1 MKYDRSMTKRIYRAL
16 ISVPISA
23 SSDDEAV
30 SKGVKL
36 AHSVTHPGSGVVAG
50 HLELVGEVR
59 EGLFEIVRV
68 VDEDP
73 LFTKQLPPDWKP

>member
-1 MKYDRSMTKRIYRAL
+1 MARQYRAL
-16 ISVPISA
+16 VSVPISA
-23 SSDDEAV
+23 DSDDDAV
-30 SKGVKL
+30 RQGVEY
-36 AHSVTHPGSGVVAG
+36 AHSLHHPGGKGVAG

-59 EGLFEIVRV
+59 EGLMEIIRV